1 MVSNVPGKKCYSPL
15 KCRETLQATSV
26 RTVTPFKE
34 AKVDTTST
42 THRNMAN
49 VKAETQP
56 DPESERE
63 RSTVDTDRGEE
74 KAQSDA
80 TKLEFDAPPDGG
92 FQAWLVTLGAA
103 FILFSALGFANTFG
117 VFQEYYMTHQLRG
130 QSPDD
135 IAWIGSLAAFLQ
147 FAVGV
152 VAGPAFDRFGSWVRL
167 RVG

>member
-1 MVSNVPGKKCYSPL
+1 
-15 KCRETLQATSV
+15 
-26 RTVTPFKE
+26 
-34 AKVDTTST
+34 
-42 THRNMAN
+42 MAN

-63 RSTVDTDRGEE
+63 RSIVDTERGEE
-74 KAQSDA
+74 KGKSDA

-167 RVG
+167 RVH